1 MKQTIYK
8 ITINQEPKHSNAVAG
23 RTYRAILV
31 DYITWQ
37 VCGLGLYIHNHDV
50 ATKQELIW

>member
-1 MKQTIYK
+1 MKKTIYK

-50 ATKQELIW
+50 ATIREVI